1 MINHGAPVRELFFYG
16 GHGMKILLTGGA
28 GFIGSHVADAY
39 IKAGHKV
46 VILDNLSTGKRENI
60 NSDAKFYLCDVRQK
74 ELMEKVFKKEKFDL
88 VNHHAA
94 QMSVPYSVI
103 APQED
108 ASINVLGFL
117 NILELSVKY
126 KIKKVIFISSG
137 GAIYGEASEYPTPET
152 YPPVPLSPYAIT
164 KFVSEQYLY
173 YYHKQFRLDYTVLRY
188 ANVYGP
194 RQIPH
199 GEAGVISIFMTRL
212 IAGQRCTIFAYQDEP
227 EGMKR
232 DYVFVEDVKEA
243 NIIALK
249 KGSLA
254 AFNIG
259 TGTPTS
265 TRKLY
270 DIVFS
275 ELKDKVKISPK
286 LKSPLN
292 DKERPGDIRRSCL
305 NVAKA
310 KKILSW
316 KAKYDIKKGINNT
329 ALWQIK
335 EGQKSQN
342 FKR

>member
-1 MINHGAPVRELFFYG
+1 
-16 GHGMKILLTGGA
+16 MKILLTGGA
-28 GFIGSHVADAY
+28 GFIGSHVADGY
-39 IKAGHKV
+39 IKAGHEV
-46 VILDNLSTGKRENI
+46 VILDNLSSGKWENI
-60 NSDAKFYLCDVRQK
+60 NPAAKFYLCDVRQK
-74 ELMEKVFKKEKFDL
+74 ELMEKIFEKEKFDL

-94 QMSVPYSVI
+94 QMSVPYSVE

-108 ASINVLGFL
+108 ASINVLGLL

-126 KIKKVIFISSG
+126 KVKKIIFISSG
-137 GAIYGEASEYPTPET
+137 GAIYGEAAEYPTTEN

-173 YYHKQFRLDYTVLRY
+173 YYHKQFGLNYTVLRY

-212 IAGQRCTIFAYQDEP
+212 IAGQRCTIFAYHDEP

-243 NIIALK
+243 NVIALK
-249 KGSLA
+249 KGLLG

-259 TGTPTS
+259 TGIPTS
-265 TRKLY
+265 TRELY
-270 DIVFS
+270 DTVFS
-275 ELKDKVKISPK
+275 ELKDKVKVSLK

-310 KKILSW
+310 EKVLGW
-316 KAKYDIKKGINNT
+316 KAKFYIKKGVNKT

-335 EGQKSQN
+335 NGLV
-342 FKR
+342 RPIVV